1 MTAQPTFSP
10 NPQTPEQPPAP
21 QRRTGRAAGIAI
33 AVLVVLVALGG
44 TALYFFGAKTL
55 EPESVQ
61 NEIVRITEE
70 AVQVTPTD
78 VTCPEDI
85 EAQAGG
91 TFTCTATVDSRPMT
105 YSVHQD
111 NDEGDLT
118 ITYDRLVRL
127 DTVEQ
132 SLAATMSSDIGVDV
146 IVDCAPAGRT
156 VVVNAPGQPID
167 CTATNATDP
176 TDSAAMTATVDA
188 QGTAAY
194 QFV

>member
-10 NPQTPEQPPAP
+10 SPQTSEQPPAP

-33 AVLVVLVALGG
+33 AVLAVLVALGG
-44 TALYFFGAKTL
+44 TALYFFGARTL

-61 NEIVRITEE
+61 NEVVRITEE

-85 EAQAGG
+85 EARAGG
-91 TFTCTATVDSRPMT
+91 TFTCTATVDSRPLT
-105 YSVHQD
+105 YTVHQND
-111 NDEGDLT
+111 DEGDLT

-127 DTVEQ
+127 DTVER
-132 SLAATMSSDIGVDV
+132 SLAATVSSDIGVDV
-146 IVDCAPAGRT
+146 VVDCAPAGRA
-156 VVVNAPGQPID
+156 VVANAPGQPID
-167 CTATNATDP
+167 CTATNASDP

-188 QGTAAY
+188 AGTAAY

>member
-10 NPQTPEQPPAP
+10 SPQTPEQPPGP
-21 QRRTGRAAGIAI
+21 QRRTGRAAGIAV
-33 AVLVVLVALGG
+33 AVLAVLVALGG
-44 TALYFFGAKTL
+44 TAVYFFGARTL

-61 NEIVRITEE
+61 NEVVRITEE

-85 EAQAGG
+85 EARAGG
-91 TFTCTATVDSRPMT
+91 TFTCTATVDSRPLT
-105 YSVHQD
+105 YTVHQND
-111 NDEGDLT
+111 DEGDLT

-127 DTVEQ
+127 DTVER
-132 SLAATMSSDIGVDV
+132 SLAATVSSDIGVDV
-146 IVDCAPAGRT
+146 VVDCAPAGRA
-156 VVVNAPGQPID
+156 VVANAPGQPID
-167 CTATNATDP
+167 CTATNASDP

-188 QGTAAY
+188 AGTAAY